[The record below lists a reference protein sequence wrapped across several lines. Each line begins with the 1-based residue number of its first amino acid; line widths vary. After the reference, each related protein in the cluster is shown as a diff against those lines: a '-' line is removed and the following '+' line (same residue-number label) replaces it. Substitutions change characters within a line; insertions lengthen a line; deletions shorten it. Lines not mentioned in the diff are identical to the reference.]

1 MAGGISTLHD
11 ARATVQE
18 AAGALSE
25 EDAVRETERERE
37 RCVIWNSGRSRAL
50 QELGSFAG
58 KTYGRRG
65 NRGWVGLHRLMDR
78 PHGRVGP
85 G

>member
-18 AAGALSE
+18 AAGAASE
-25 EDAVRETERERE
+25 EDAVRE

-50 QELGSFAG
+50 QELGSFVG
-58 KTYGRRG
+58 KTEEGG
-65 NRGWVGLHRLMDR
+65 IEDRLMDR